1 MTAPIPTRAKTGL
14 PGPASLRRAM
24 AAAVI
29 TAAAAAALVSP
40 ASTASAASNSKLII
54 FTLPFPCNLNSYA
67 EGVCKGV
74 AFEAKELAAHGFTV
88 ETKTGSN
95 YADVTAYNNL
105 LETSYGLGPG
115 GVIAFVNGPAAQ
127 TPTLLQACAKGI
139 KVILIDSPAT
149 GMGKCQS
156 SFIGSNHYQMGV
168 EDGKY
173 LIAHPPANHSK
184 QVGVVTQPPGEY
196 ASTDARVRGFETTV
210 RAAGYKIVST
220 VITNLELTQTR
231 DEVTN
236 MLTAHPNI
244 GAIFAANGP
253 MGDGTLE
260 ALGGHPQVELL
271 TLDGDTLGI
280 EGLQKGTVAADTVQ
294 DPFGEATMAVR
305 YMSEVLLG
313 QTVPK
318 MTYTPSEVLTKA
330 NVASFITAGGPQY
343 GGMPPSA
350 SA

>member
-1 MTAPIPTRAKTGL
+1 MTAITPTRASTRPFGL
-14 PGPASLRRAM
+14 AGFRRAM
-24 AAAVI
+24 AAAI
-29 TAAAAAALVSP
+29 FTAAALVGLGGN
-40 ASTASAASNSKLII
+40 ASAASSAKLIV

-105 LETSYGLGPG
+105 LETSYELDPG

-184 QVGVVTQPPGEY
+184 QVGIVTQPPGEY

-210 RAAGYKIVST
+210 KAAGYKVVST

-260 ALGGHPQVELL
+260 ALPGHPQVELL

-280 EGLQKGTVAADTVQ
+280 QGLQKGTVAVDTVQ
-294 DPFGEATMAVR
+294 DPFGEASMAVQ
-305 YMSEVLLG
+305 YMSKVLLG

-318 MTYTPSEVLTKA
+318 TVYTPSEVLSKA

-343 GGMPPSA
+343 GGMPPST